1 MIQDIYP
8 MKLDNAFQM
17 KEPDADSRILAFR
30 DRTVYLKNEGEITF
44 LKYHVWVEY
53 CKTHHKKVPG
63 LVYLFSVDDIS
74 FYLTELYED
83 VEIPGFMYH
92 KLFAS
97 AHETEGACICRNNG
111 MASVCVV
118 PG

>member
-1 MIQDIYP
+1 M
-8 MKLDNAFQM
+8 
-17 KEPDADSRILAFR
+17 
-30 DRTVYLKNEGEITF
+30 TYL
-44 LKYHVWVEY
+44 
-53 CKTHHKKVPG
+53 
-63 LVYLFSVDDIS
+63 

-92 KLFAS
+92 KLFAVRI
-97 AHETEGACICRNNG
+97 HETEGACICRNNG